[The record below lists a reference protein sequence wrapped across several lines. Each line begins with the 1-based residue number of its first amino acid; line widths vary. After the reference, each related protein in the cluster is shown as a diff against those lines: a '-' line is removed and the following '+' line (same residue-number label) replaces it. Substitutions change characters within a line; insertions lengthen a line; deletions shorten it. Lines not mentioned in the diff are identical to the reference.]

1 MMVQTP
7 CRSLLLAA
15 ALSGA
20 APAVGQ
26 STSPLGP
33 NPAIAGERT
42 QVMTLGTFHL
52 SERKDFDLSWLEPLL
67 ARLSEY
73 RPAIITYEGVSGEQC
88 AMMKAAPD
96 AYADA
101 FDSYCW
107 DLTAIE
113 KVTGLTVPAANAEI
127 RKTLASWPTQPG
139 AAQRRR
145 LAMLFI
151 AAGERPSAMVQWLRL
166 PIEER
171 HAGDGIDTA
180 MLEILNRTN
189 GKKNENYDIAA
200 AIAAR
205 LGQERVYP
213 VDDHTAD
220 AALAHV
226 PAEFEAAQ
234 QTRFEGFRKAPLFLE
249 YQRDMAGLKDG
260 DSVLAFYRK
269 INAPHAQDAQI
280 KGDFGGALA
289 ADSWG
294 RQYVGWW
301 EARNLRMAANIRASF
316 VRQPGTRILNIV
328 GSSHKPWYDALMR
341 TMSDVEVVDAETV
354 LR

>member
-1 MMVQTP
+1 MVQTL
-7 CRSLLLAA
+7 CRSLVLAA

-42 QVMTLGTFHL
+42 EVMTLGTFHL
-52 SERKDFDLSWLEPLL
+52 SERKDFDVAWLEPLL
-67 ARLSEY
+67 ARLAEY
-73 RPAIITYEGVSGEQC
+73 RPAIITSEGLSGEQC

-101 FDSYCW
+101 FESYCW

-113 KVTGLTVPAANAEI
+113 KATGFSVPAANAEI
-127 RKTLASWPTQPG
+127 RKTLDSWPAQPT

-166 PIEER
+166 PAVER
-171 HAGDGIDTA
+171 RAADGLDPA

-189 GKKNENYDIAA
+189 GKKNENFDIAA
-200 AIAAR
+200 TLAAR
-205 LGQERVYP
+205 LGLERVYP
-213 VDDHTAD
+213 VDDHSSD
-220 AALAHV
+220 AVLAHV

-234 QTRFEGFRKAPLFLE
+234 RTRFEGLRKGPLFME
-249 YQRDMAGLKDG
+249 YQRDMAGLKDAG
-260 DSVLAFYRK
+260 SVLAYYRK

-280 KGDFGGALA
+280 QGDFGGALA
-289 ADSWG
+289 ADGWG

-316 VRQPGTRILNIV
+316 VRQPGARVLNIV

-341 TMSDVEVVDAETV
+341 MMSDVEVVDAETT